1 MAINFLN
8 RTFSLYKIN
17 LGYCPICEQR
27 ALFIARDNWL
37 RDKYICTRCKSIPR
51 FRAIINVLQTHFPTW
66 HSLKIHESS
75 PGGASSE
82 KIARECSGGY
92 IASHFYP
99 DIPPGSTKNGFRCEN
114 LEIQT
119 FDDEMFDLVVTQDV
133 FEHVLNPAKAFREIA
148 RTLRPGGAHLFT
160 VPWYYWRKTQIRAM
174 EKDGRIKH
182 LLPPEYHGN
191 PISADGSLVV
201 TEWGDDM
208 PNFIYRNSGLSTTI
222 VRIHDPSQGIVAK
235 FIEVFISYKLQEESQ

>member
-1 MAINFLN
+1 MLKHHRTHDVIRDKVVEFGRNIWHKICKTLLYWSRDRNFPWKMVFLWQEIIPLLVDILQKLVEVAINFLN

-17 LGYCPICEQR
+17 LGYCPVCEQR

-51 FRAIINVLQTHFPTW
+51 FRAIINVLQMHFPAW
-66 HSLKIHESS
+66 RSLKIHESS

-114 LEIQT
+114 LEHQT
-119 FDDEMFDLVVTQDV
+119 RNQYRCFHFIEWN
-133 FEHVLNPAKAFREIA
+133 VLAGYFS
-148 RTLRPGGAHLFT
+148 
-160 VPWYYWRKTQIRAM
+160 WRKKVQIKICEA
-174 EKDGRIKH
+174 I
-182 LLPPEYHGN
+182 
-191 PISADGSLVV
+191 I
-201 TEWGDDM
+201 
-208 PNFIYRNSGLSTTI
+208 F
-222 VRIHDPSQGIVAK
+222 
-235 FIEVFISYKLQEESQ
+235 